1 MYKHMSFELS
11 VIEELFTAAVMWAL
25 KLENKVKLNFN

>member
-1 MYKHMSFELS
+1 MPFELG
-11 VIEELFTAAVMWAL
+11 IIKELFTAAVMRAL

>member
-1 MYKHMSFELS
+1 MNKHMPFEFG
-11 VIEELFTAAVMWAL
+11 IIKELFTAAVMWAL